1 MLKSGWNNIQEEDI
15 QKPLVVLNLEVHF
28 AVAVEHGE
36 IGISPSQITA
46 FFTQSIRK
54 AMTSKRCSHL
64 HRNLNFIMD
73 KKILGIDMGSSL
85 NLLIELLNWLQTIY
99 MTILFSS
106 VLWNNHLRSLH
117 IPNYKDMKALQRSRK
132 IVILNYILM
141 GKITFKI
148 FAKKWTKLRNT
159 SI

>member
-1 MLKSGWNNIQEEDI
+1 M
-15 QKPLVVLNLEVHF
+15 VLNLEVHF

-85 NLLIELLNWLQTIY
+85 NLLIELLN
-99 MTILFSS
+99 
-106 VLWNNHLRSLH
+106 
-117 IPNYKDMKALQRSRK
+117 
-132 IVILNYILM
+132 
-141 GKITFKI
+141 
-148 FAKKWTKLRNT
+148 
-159 SI
+159 